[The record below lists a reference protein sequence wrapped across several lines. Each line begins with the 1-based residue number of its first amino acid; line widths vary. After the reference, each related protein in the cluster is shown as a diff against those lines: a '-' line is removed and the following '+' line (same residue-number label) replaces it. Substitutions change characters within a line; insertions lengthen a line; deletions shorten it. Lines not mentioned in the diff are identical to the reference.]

1 MDERDEDLAEEQED
15 LSLQLERFRPH
26 LRNPIEVVI
35 SRVSES
41 EVPKTEDVVRDL
53 YKLSS
58 RGLIKLQNPSP
69 PSSFI
74 GYLLSKYSLWFWN
87 LGAFLILTT
96 SSIYLLPQTYPF
108 SFMRIYSGTIFSL
121 YVPGYALI
129 EALYPKYDDRA
140 ARMIRPQG

>member
-1 MDERDEDLAEEQED
+1 

-26 LRNPIEVVI
+26 LGNPIEVVV

-41 EVPKTEDVVRDL
+41 EALKTEDVERDL

-58 RGLIKLQNPSP
+58 KGLVKLQNPSP

-87 LGAFLILTT
+87 LGAFLVLTT

-108 SFMRIYSGTIFSL
+108 SYLRIWCGTIFSL
-121 YVPGYALI
+121 YVPGYTLI
-129 EALYPKYDDRA
+129 EALFPRA
-140 ARMIRPQG
+140 RIRGNFILLFDSS